1 MSNKPFEHVMISR
14 GELAK
19 IVMEAKGFDPEKH
32 ELINMDIRS
41 TSLQRIIPLYMGEW
55 TDSQCP
61 LDLFTF
67 GVRKK
72 DEDPVPIQSSDDA
85 DPV

>member
-19 IVMEAKGFDPEKH
+19 MVMEAKGFDPDKF

-41 TSLQRIIPLYMGEW
+41 TSRQRILPLYMGEW
-55 TDSQCP
+55 TESQCP
-61 LDLFTF
+61 FDLFTF

-72 DEDPVPIQSSDDA
+72 NEDTLPVQSG
-85 DPV
+85 